1 MPRCTSSPGTSLS
14 LRARPAIHRSTQTS
28 AMRSYYVY
36 LLASAKRGTLYA
48 GVTNNLVRR
57 IHEHRTDAA
66 EGFTQRYGVHLL
78 VWFECT
84 SSVEAAIQREKNL
97 KNWRREWKISLVEA
111 SNPGWCDLYESIL

>member
-1 MPRCTSSPGTSLS
+1 MK
-14 LRARPAIHRSTQTS
+14 
-28 AMRSYYVY
+28 SYYVY

-48 GVTNNLVRR
+48 GVTNDLVRR

-66 EGFTQRYGVHLL
+66 EGFTKRYGVHLL

-97 KNWRREWKISLVEA
+97 KNWRRDWKIALIEGG
-111 SNPGWCDLYESIL
+111 NPGWCDLYESIL